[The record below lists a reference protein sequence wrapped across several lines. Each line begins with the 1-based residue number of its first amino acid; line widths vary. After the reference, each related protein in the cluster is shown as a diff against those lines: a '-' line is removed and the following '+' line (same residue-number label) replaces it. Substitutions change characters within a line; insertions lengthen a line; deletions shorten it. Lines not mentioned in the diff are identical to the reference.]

1 MRKPIMSPDTTHSI
15 YQVIPN
21 KKMKRELT
29 SYRCD
34 TGKWKTCILFSGSLK
49 ILAGALYANP

>member
-1 MRKPIMSPDTTHSI
+1 VLYPI
-15 YQVIPN
+15 
-21 KKMKRELT
+21 KKMKRKAT

-34 TGKWKTCILFSGSLK
+34 TEKWKTCILFSGSLK